1 MAFLRNSVSAMASS
15 YIVVSY
21 HWYGEVWCE
30 VWYAK
35 CGEVWYVKC
44 GEVWY
49 GMIKRGGRW
58 YGKVWWAM
66 VSIVPHI
73 KLSPL
78 KPAGSNPCHSSSVH
92 EGLLTNSVPHIE
104 QLNRQACSSHRQIVI
119 WTFF

>member
-1 MAFLRNSVSAMASS
+1 MKSYCVSASCGFFLQERVFFWRNYVAFLRNSVSAMASS

-78 KPAGSNPCHSSSVH
+78 KPAGSNPMSLQQC
-92 EGLLTNSVPHIE
+92 P
-104 QLNRQACSSHRQIVI
+104 
-119 WTFF
+119 

>member
-15 YIVVSY
+15 YSVVSY

-30 VWYAK
+30 VWYA
-35 CGEVWYVKC
+35 KC

-78 KPAGSNPCHSSSVH
+78 KPAGSTPCHSSSVH

-104 QLNRQACSSHRQIVI
+104 QLNRQACSSHHQIVI
-119 WTFF
+119 WIFF